1 MTDRWQKFTDE
12 KLSVQTLEGIAA
24 YCDEFLIHGVDVEG
38 RSCGVDEGLAELL
51 GRYEGIPITYAGG
64 IGSLED
70 LERFRKITKRKID
83 FTIGSALNIFG
94 GKLPFDV
101 VKCYE

>member
-1 MTDRWQKFTDE
+1 M
-12 KLSVQTLEGIAA
+12 QTLEGIAA